1 MREFGQ
7 YQMKLN
13 VATSVLHNKIC
24 HGEVFTHSIT
34 SVNARTNCSRFHM
47 MAGKT
52 YMNKK
57 EIKPILIE
65 CVDNETGEIKQIDI
79 VQLRHDLD
87 LVMYDLGLKEELS
100 EVLV

>member
-1 MREFGQ
+1 
-7 YQMKLN
+7 
-13 VATSVLHNKIC
+13 
-24 HGEVFTHSIT
+24 
-34 SVNARTNCSRFHM
+34 
-47 MAGKT
+47 
-52 YMNKK
+52 MNKK